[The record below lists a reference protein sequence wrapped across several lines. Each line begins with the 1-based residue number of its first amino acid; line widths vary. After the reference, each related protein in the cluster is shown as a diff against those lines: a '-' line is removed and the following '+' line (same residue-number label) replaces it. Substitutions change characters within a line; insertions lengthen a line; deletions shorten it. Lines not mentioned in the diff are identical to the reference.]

1 MKQKEHLCAPL
12 RALKQQRGV
21 AMLEVLIT
29 FFVLSIGLTGLAV
42 LQTKAVAY
50 NQGAYQHS
58 QATIAAYS
66 MLDSMRLNGG
76 KEPSAADKTA
86 WEALLTKNGATGTSS
101 CDTADTSLCKVTITW
116 ADHRSSANKNTQT
129 KQTVTVTSRL

>member
-86 WEALLTKNGATGTSS
+86 WESTLKKTLADDATGTQS
-101 CDTADTSLCKVTITW
+101 CNATDTSLCKVTITW
-116 ADHRSSANKNTQT
+116 PNRFSSADDKTQT
-129 KQTVTVTSRL
+129 ITVTSRL